1 MRALTKHW
9 KGVGNPTVAGVVA
22 ELRLRLRRAGIDS
35 ADQEAVWLV
44 AHAVGIS
51 GLRQTVDRE
60 RVLTEGER
68 AAIDALAAKR
78 TQRMPLQYLLGS
90 QEFCGLEF
98 AVTPSV
104 LIPRP
109 ETELLVSE
117 SLRRLAGQPRPVIAE
132 VGTGSGCVA
141 LTLALALPY
150 ATIMASDRSAEA
162 LAVAKRNAV
171 RHGADKMIAWL
182 EGNLLEPMAGH
193 ALEGR
198 VDVIVSNPP
207 YIAESEWSFLQPEVR
222 LYEPRT
228 ALVAGPRGTELHER
242 LLVDAVPYLKPGGS
256 LILEI
261 GHMQG
266 EVLRGLAG
274 AMRDYR
280 RVEVLPDHAGI
291 GRVLIVERSG

>member
-1 MRALTKHW
+1 MEFA
-9 KGVGNPTVAGVVA
+9 NSTVAGVVA
-22 ELRLRLRRAGIDS
+22 DLRRRLQRAGIES

-51 GLRQTVDRE
+51 VLQQTVDPE
-60 RVLTEGER
+60 RVLTEGEQ
-68 AAIDALAAKR
+68 AAIGALAAKR
-78 TQRMPLQYLLGS
+78 TQRIPLQYLLGS

-109 ETELLVSE
+109 ETELLVGE
-117 SLRRLAGQPRPVIAE
+117 SLRRLSGRPRPVIVE

-141 LTLALALPY
+141 LALALALPH
-150 ATIMASDRSAEA
+150 ANIMASDRSAAA
-162 LAVAKRNAV
+162 LAVARQNAV
-171 RHGADKMIAWL
+171 RLGGDEVITWL
-182 EGNLLEPMAGH
+182 EGDLLAPVAGH
-193 ALEGR
+193 GLEGQ

-207 YIAESEWSFLQPEVR
+207 YIAESEWSSLQPEVR

-228 ALVAGPRGTELHER
+228 ALVAGSRGTELHER
-242 LLVDAVPYLKPGGS
+242 LLADAVPFLRPGGS

-266 EVLRGLAG
+266 EFLRKLAG
-274 AMRDYR
+274 AMPDYG
-280 RVEVLPDHAGI
+280 RVEVLQDHAGI
-291 GRVLIVERSG
+291 GRVLIVKGVG